1 MALSRRMQPKTLAS
15 TDSAGTGCGGRPL
28 DTSQEGHAGLWRGDA
43 VLLGGRPDVFLEY
56 GVQCLPLLLQNAR
69 SGPSRCSA
77 RLGVSAGK
85 LYLKSSHPWQT
96 LP

>member
-1 MALSRRMQPKTLAS
+1 MC
-15 TDSAGTGCGGRPL
+15 AGGEL

-69 SGPSRCSA
+69 SGPSRCTHLA
-77 RLGVSAGK
+77 RRLAD
-85 LYLKSSHPWQT
+85 
-96 LP
+96 